1 MTYLFILVAC
11 HEDRFLRAESLSS
24 LSESIQSASYHRHR
38 IMAKSGG
45 TSVIKGAAVVFIMGL
60 TLIIVMM
67 AAMEMQGGG
76 RASSPPTEKIANK
89 NLREARG
96 VVAKTPQIAEPPPSL
111 ISDPLVGLPENSL

>member
-1 MTYLFILVAC
+1 
-11 HEDRFLRAESLSS
+11 
-24 LSESIQSASYHRHR
+24 
-38 IMAKSGG
+38 MAKSGG

-111 ISDPLVGLPENSL
+111 ISDPLVGLPENSLYRLTATNILGEPLPLASFAGKVTLVVNVACK